1 MVWRRSASRALFEG
15 TWLGAGG
22 MEACRAKKREC
33 SCAVAVKKPNR
44 FRKMINCLQ
53 FFIFLSPMIARGTYR
68 EKTSARFAYGAARM
82 AQSVFNMKTGVG
94 RHACPRRPMTGLPQ
108 AARLR

>member
-1 MVWRRSASRALFEG
+1 
-15 TWLGAGG
+15 